1 MSRRNGR
8 GTIKH
13 RVGLRLTQSLT
24 EMIQKPQDLPSHI
37 GKYRVTSRLGEGAT
51 SEVFL
56 ARDEFRGLDVA
67 IKRLRPG
74 VADDDSEDKLSA
86 AFFASEAAL
95 VGRLQH
101 PNVVQIMDAVPDG
114 PTPYLVM
121 EYVPGLTLRRFCRAD
136 ALLSLEQ
143 IAEIGFKCAMAL
155 SYCWK
160 QGLIHR
166 DVKPANI
173 LALMDGERIAD
184 VKISDFGS
192 VLNLDSDRTQ
202 VFRVGSLAYMSPEQ
216 LDGSDLDARAD
227 MYSLSVVLYHLIAGR
242 PPFDAQQQ
250 PALMHQIYNAT
261 PSSLTGLREGVTPAL
276 DALVRKG
283 MERKREERFATWDEF
298 ANELSKLISNREVP
312 RAADAAVLDSE
323 RFTLLRSL
331 EFFSTFGDVE
341 LWEVVHRARWERHEP
356 GHPLYRKGGK
366 GNAFHI
372 IAEGMVDVYRDGNK
386 VASLNAGTCVGE
398 MAYLAPNPEMATHSA
413 DVTVATPST
422 MISFTPEALRQ
433 MGLATRSLFDAA
445 FIRVLVRRLNAAWQ
459 TMDRMAKAA

>member
-1 MSRRNGR
+1 
-8 GTIKH
+8 
-13 RVGLRLTQSLT
+13 
-24 EMIQKPQDLPSHI
+24 MIQKPQDLPSHI
-37 GKYRVTSRLGEGAT
+37 GKYRVASRLGEGAT

-74 VADDDSEDKLSA
+74 VAGDDSEDRLSA

-101 PNVVQIMDAVPDG
+101 PNVVQIMDAVPEG

-121 EYVPGLTLRRFCRAD
+121 EYVPGLTLRKFCRAD

-143 IAEIGFKCAMAL
+143 IAEVGFKCAMAL
-155 SYCWK
+155 GYCWK

-173 LALMDGERIAD
+173 LALMNGERVSD

-261 PSSLTGLREGVTPAL
+261 PAPLTGLREGVTPAL

-283 MERKREERFATWDEF
+283 MARKREDRFASWDEF

-356 GHPLYRKGGK
+356 GYALYRKGGK

-413 DVTVATPST
+413 DVTVASSST
-422 MISFTPEALRQ
+422 MISFTPDALRQ

-445 FIRVLVRRLNAAWQ
+445 FIRVLVRRLHTAWQ
-459 TMDRMAKAA
+459 TMDRVAKAT